1 MPLEAEPS
9 ASDFL
14 TLIAWWNLY
23 GLPALLTVVAL
34 VLAIRQYNRPD
45 AGQDRLA
52 EAIGTNNP
60 RNSET
65 QDHRRRPRIKI
76 APETRLLAD
85 LHHRPDANHGVI
97 GSWLRFPVFSVR
109 SWRTPWD

>member
-76 APETRLLAD
+76 APETTELARHAMGQVSWSWPRLFLST
-85 LHHRPDANHGVI
+85 RNSGRIVV
-97 GSWLRFPVFSVR
+97 S
-109 SWRTPWD
+109 

>member
-9 ASDFL
+9 AWDFL

-23 GLPALLTVVAL
+23 GLLALLIVVAL
-34 VLAIRQYNRPD
+34 VLAIRQYNCPD

-52 EAIGTNNP
+52 EATDTNNP
-60 RNSET
+60 RNAER

-76 APETRLLAD
+76 APETTELARHAMGQVSWKLATIFLTVTD
-85 LHHRPDANHGVI
+85 FGG
-97 GSWLRFPVFSVR
+97 GS
-109 SWRTPWD
+109 